1 MYLGLHVESLRR
13 HLTVAAEAG
22 GEEVRAVAERLAVP
36 MEAAIRLTLQEA
48 VAAAAEEISCELA
61 PGSVEVRLRGRD
73 LEFVVTPSAAD
84 SGDRGDEEPVSP
96 PVLDPD
102 DGSVARINLRLPDQ
116 LKSRVEQAAGRDG
129 LSVNSWLVRA
139 AAAALER
146 AAPDGRRPIRTPQRF
161 TGWAR

>member
-1 MYLGLHVESLRR
+1 MDLALHVEGLRR
-13 HLTVAAEAG
+13 HMTVAAEAG
-22 GEEVRAVAERLAVP
+22 GEEARAVAERLAVP

-73 LEFVVTPSAAD
+73 LEFVVTPPTAEG
-84 SGDRGDEEPVSP
+84 GDQGEDPAP
-96 PVLDPD
+96 PPLLDPD
-102 DGSVARINLRLPDQ
+102 EGSMARINLRLPDQ
-116 LKSRVEQAAGRDG
+116 LKSRVEQAAGRES

-139 AAAALER
+139 AAAALDR
-146 AAPDGRRPIRTPQRF
+146 NAPDGRRAIRTPQRF

>member
-1 MYLGLHVESLRR
+1 MDLALHVESLRR

-22 GEEVRAVAERLAVP
+22 GEEARAIAERLAVP

-48 VAAAAEEISCELA
+48 VAAAAEEISCEFA

-73 LEFVVTPSAAD
+73 LEFVVTPPTVDA
-84 SGDRGDEEPVSP
+84 GDQGEEPAP
-96 PVLDPD
+96 PVLDAD
-102 DGSVARINLRLPDQ
+102 DGSVARINLRLSDQ
-116 LKSRVEQAAGRDG
+116 LKGRVEQAAAQEG

-139 AAAALER
+139 AAAKLER
-146 AAPDGRRPIRTPQRF
+146 SAPDGRRPIRTPQRF